1 MIGHPVWNGF
11 FVLEGIDGSGTT
23 TQLKRLQAR
32 AQSRGRSFSATN
44 EPTGGPVGRLIRS
57 VLRGQEKVHPGTLA
71 RLFGADRHEHLFGQ
85 GGVRD
90 LLKSGCAVLSDRY
103 FLSSLAYQS
112 LNSPL
117 EEVWKINEDFPL
129 PQVLFFLD
137 LEPETALAR
146 VEARG
151 GEKEIFET
159 LEFQKKVRKKYLEM
173 VDFLKSRGADIRILD
188 ATESPETI
196 ENRIWEMLESVR

>member
-1 MIGHPVWNGF
+1 MIGHPVWKGF

-23 TQLKRLQAR
+23 TQLKRLLAR
-32 AQSRGRSFSATN
+32 AEARGIPLTATN
-44 EPTGGPVGRLIRS
+44 EPTGGPVGRLIRT
-57 VLRGQEKVHPGTLA
+57 VLRGQEAVHPGTLA
-71 RLFGADRHEHLFGQ
+71 RMFGADRYEHLYGA
-85 GGVRD
+85 GGIRD
-90 LLKSGCAVLSDRY
+90 QLDSGIQVLSDRY

-117 EEVWKINEDFPL
+117 EEVWKVNEDFPL

-137 LEPETALAR
+137 LEADTALAR

-159 LEFQKKVRKKYLEM
+159 LDFQKKVRVQYLNM
-173 VDFLKSRGADIRILD
+173 VDFLRERGADIRILD
-188 ATESPETI
+188 ATESPEFI
-196 ENRIWEMLESVR
+196 ENRIWEILQSVR